1 MNQFNRK
8 YKLIETYSLLL
19 IDLICILA
27 AYACALFFYRHKHGV
42 NSADYIAGILLML
55 FCLLYTL
62 VIDWNREFFS
72 RGYYV
77 EAVAILKYEI
87 CMVIATGFILFVIK
101 QAGSTSRGVYGFF
114 AIFNFMLTYTAHI
127 IFKKYMQTFYRA
139 GRSSDKVLI
148 VTTSDM
154 LDQVMSDVKQ
164 DAAWSYEVT
173 ALAILD
179 QDRTGEYIDEI
190 PVAACAENLFEKVQH
205 SELDVVFIHL
215 PDYSR
220 DKIKQIIT
228 GFEKMGVTCHY
239 SVDIMGLES
248 PGKSAGRFA
257 GYMVITYAAAVFD
270 YRRMLVKRC
279 MDIVGGVIGMTVTI
293 VLTPFIALAI
303 KCNSKGPVLF
313 SQVRIGKNGRRFK
326 MYKFRSMYIDA
337 EERKKE
343 LEARNEIQGLM
354 FKIENDPRITKVGKF
369 LRKTS
374 LDELPQFYNIVKGD
388 MSLVGTR
395 PPTCDEFEKYDI
407 EYRRRLSITPGLT
420 GMWQVNGR
428 SDITDF
434 DEVVKYDLEYIDN
447 WSITLDVKILL
458 QTIGVVLFGKGS
470 K

>member
-19 IDLICILA
+19 IDVLCILG
-27 AYACALFFYRHKHGV
+27 AYVCALFLYRHKHVV
-42 NSADYIAGILLML
+42 NATDYTVGILLML

-77 EAVAILKYEI
+77 EAVAILKYELSMI
-87 CMVIATGFILFVIK
+87 IATGFILFVIK
-101 QAGSTSRGVYGFF
+101 EAGNTSRGVYGYF
-114 AIFNFMLTYTAHI
+114 AIINFVLTYLVHI
-127 IFKKYMQTFYRA
+127 AFKKYMQTFYRA
-139 GRSSDKVLI
+139 GRNSDKVLI
-148 VTTSDM
+148 VTTSELIDKV
-154 LDQVMSDVKQ
+154 LADIKK
-164 DAAWSYEVT
+164 DAAWSYKVT
-173 ALAILD
+173 AIALLD
-179 QDRTGEYIDEI
+179 KNMTGNCVEDI
-190 PVAACAENLFEKVQH
+190 PVVADGKTLFENVQH

-215 PDYSR
+215 PDDSR
-220 DKIKQIIT
+220 DKVKKIIS

-239 SVDIMGLES
+239 SVDIMGIEL

-270 YRRMLVKRC
+270 YRRMLVKRF
-279 MDIVGGVIGMTVTI
+279 MDIVGGIVGLTI
-293 VLTPFIALAI
+293 TAILTPFIALAI
-303 KCNSKGPVLF
+303 KCNSRGPVFF
-313 SQVRIGKNGRRFK
+313 SQMRIGKNGRRFK

-343 LEARNEIQGLM
+343 LEAQNEIKGLM
-354 FKIENDPRITKVGKF
+354 FKMENDPRITKVGKF

-374 LDELPQFYNIVKGD
+374 LDELPQFYNILKGD

-395 PPTCDEFEKYDI
+395 PPTCDEFEQYDI

-420 GMWQVNGR
+420 GMWQVSGR

-447 WSITLDVKILL
+447 WSITLDIKILL